1 MEAGRGWRRAGGI
14 VRGPGRGGRRREE
27 RQHILRVSTDRTM
40 ATALLRDDLD
50 SGIWVG
56 TQGQTPPLL
65 AREGSGGHGR
75 RAVTTETPARTPGQ
89 LEPEQPLQRAPHA
102 PSPAPAWRGFSA
114 SLAPWPHPQ
123 ALPEPGDSDSKSI
136 HRESRSQ
143 RPWGPSPGS

>member
-1 MEAGRGWRRAGGI
+1 MRNCLSVRKRSWEGVQEGGG
-14 VRGPGRGGRRREE
+14 GPGVESGGAGRGGRRREE
-27 RQHILRVSTDRTM
+27 RQHILWVSTDRTM

-89 LEPEQPLQRAPHA
+89 LEPEQLLQRAPA
-102 PSPAPAWRGFSA
+102 RPFPTPGLEGAFCLLS
-114 SLAPWPHPQ
+114 SLAPPP
-123 ALPEPGDSDSKSI
+123 
-136 HRESRSQ
+136 
-143 RPWGPSPGS
+143 GPS